1 MMTTTPRSAHS
12 QSRVP
17 APGAGDGE
25 PLTVGVGAALVGV
38 AVTAGAV
45 VAGVVAVTDGWTV
58 VGAAVGLLGATLA
71 LLSGDVRGSPDG
83 DNLPLMPLACAHPAT
98 MLAAAKSAMSSRT
111 ARRNRRANVSIIP
124 PPREASPLADIPSS
138 PAAAWIASA
147 GLDWFSRP
155 GLVQPAW
162 IGSAGLDWF
171 SRPGLVHGTAA
182 RS

>member
-1 MMTTTPRSAHS
+1 
-12 QSRVP
+12 
-17 APGAGDGE
+17 
-25 PLTVGVGAALVGV
+25 VGVGAALVGV

-83 DNLPLMPLACAHPAT
+83 DNLPVMPLACAHPAT
-98 MLAAAKSAMSSRT
+98 MLAAARSAMSSRS

-138 PAAAWIASA
+138 PAAAWI
-147 GLDWFSRP
+147 G
-155 GLVQPAW
+155 QPA
-162 IGSAGLDWF
+162 
-171 SRPGLVHGTAA
+171 
-182 RS
+182 

>member
-71 LLSGDVRGSPDG
+71 LLSGDVRAPPDG
-83 DNLPLMPLACAHPAT
+83 DSLPLMPLACAHPAT
-98 MLAAAKSAMSSRT
+98 MLAAARSAMSSRS

-138 PAAAWIASA
+138 PAAAWI
-147 GLDWFSRP
+147 G
-155 GLVQPAW
+155 QPA
-162 IGSAGLDWF
+162 
-171 SRPGLVHGTAA
+171 
-182 RS
+182 